1 MREAKKEFGKAL
13 LNLANMFLVL
23 FLFNTYFQKQDIDL
37 FIVMLFIYATLSVYF
52 VGFWLIKEGSDE

>member
-1 MREAKKEFGKAL
+1 LREAKKEFGKAL